1 MTELCMLGRKP
12 EMLLY
17 IRDTFET
24 DATQGQI
31 VTEDE
36 AAVKDEALAEAC
48 IQALF
53 QHGSLRH
60 VPHPKTSLLSN
71 PRK

>member
-1 MTELCMLGRKP
+1 MM
-12 EMLLY
+12 LY

-24 DATQGQI
+24 EATQGQI

-36 AAVKDEALAEAC
+36 AAVRDEALAEAC

-53 QHGSLRH
+53 QHGCLRSPLHTNPAAALRH
-60 VPHPKTSLLSN
+60 TV
-71 PRK
+71 

>member
-1 MTELCMLGRKP
+1 
-12 EMLLY
+12 MLLY

-53 QHGSLRH
+53 QHGSLRS
-60 VPHPKTSLLSN
+60 VPYG
-71 PRK
+71 